1 MGTYQKE
8 MHNISSAESKHGIYR
23 IMCCHKV
30 PGQQWDTGRIH
41 LSEEKIKKICH
52 S

>member
-8 MHNISSAESKHGIYR
+8 MHNISSAESKHGIHR
-23 IMCCHKV
+23 IMRCHKV
-30 PGQQWDTGRIH
+30 PGQQWDAGRIH
-41 LSEEKIKKICH
+41 LSEEKAKNIHH